1 MGLCPYLRPYG
12 ELIKNIFQTEETEFI
27 FRPMGE
33 KQLKIDIK
41 ENEVKQKEFQTPKKS
56 SFFKCLIIFKE
67 MLNLRTCEDSLPP
80 LRMLRNC
87 QVRI

>member
-41 ENEVKQKEFQTPKKS
+41 ENEVK
-56 SFFKCLIIFKE
+56 
-67 MLNLRTCEDSLPP
+67 
-80 LRMLRNC
+80 
-87 QVRI
+87 